1 MEDQH
6 GGRLNRF
13 KIPLAPFSKGEKEGL
28 TPLQFCIGWERHPA
42 ATIAAG
48 SLSHKSSRRERRRM
62 PLPDSEENVP
72 IFAEPVPL
80 P

>member
-1 MEDQH
+1 MNQ
-6 GGRLNRF
+6 F

-28 TPLQFCIGWERHPA
+28 TPLQFCVGWERHLG
-42 ATIAAG
+42 ATIEAG

-62 PLPDSEENVP
+62 PVPDSEETVP
-72 IFAEPVPL
+72 FFTEPVPL